1 MARHRKRAPVP
12 VGSQRISPSLAH
24 TGVQARR
31 AAQAD
36 QDLAKR
42 LSGSLRG
49 DRLGR
54 LGVRPAVGVAD
65 YTSATTVAE
74 AQVELR
80 AAFNALQAAHLEL
93 QGAHNALL
101 ASLRQ
106 RGLLDGGPR

>member
-54 LGVRPAVGVAD
+54 LGVRPAVGD
-65 YTSATTVAE
+65 DTSATTVAE